1 MCALHGARRVGDAE
15 YGGEGVPLL
24 STTGFVRHLRKQ
36 IRDLVLW
43 SLIIPAASRAQERE
57 E

>member
-15 YGGEGVPLL
+15 YGGGGVPLL
-24 STTGFVRHLRKQ
+24 STGGFVRHLRKQ
-36 IRDLVLW
+36 IRELVLQ
-43 SLIIPAASRAQERE
+43 SLIIPAASRTQEPE